1 MLNYKVREIF
11 GGDDGK
17 TFFCISFDF
26 DEGHEAL
33 SEFLGGDS
41 ELIFGHDFERFDE
54 IMKEDHYESAGNAY
68 TIEIAPDN
76 VTVTLQFD
84 MDEERSECISRED
97 FVWVMNEWAR
107 ECRRVKKEYGER
119 PCKRP
124 KNLFERLLDRRFFV
138 RKGEKSRRQGKN
150 EI

>member
-33 SEFLGGDS
+33 SEFLVCDS
-41 ELIFGHDFERFDE
+41 KLIFGHDFERLDE
-54 IMKEDHYESAGNAY
+54 AMKEDFYESAGNAY
-68 TIEIAPDN
+68 TIEITPDN

-84 MDEERSECISRED
+84 MVEERSECISRED

-119 PCKRP
+119 PCKKP
-124 KNLFERLLDRRFFV
+124 KNFFERLLDRRFFV
-138 RKGEKSRRQGKN
+138 RKREKRRQ
-150 EI
+150 